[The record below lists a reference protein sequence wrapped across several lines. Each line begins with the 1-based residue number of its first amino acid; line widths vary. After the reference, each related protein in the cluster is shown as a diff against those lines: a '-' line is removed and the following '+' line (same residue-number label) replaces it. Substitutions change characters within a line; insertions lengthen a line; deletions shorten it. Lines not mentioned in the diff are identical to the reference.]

1 MSCIHCGNKKEGDIP
16 SPNCLCDQFVHP
28 LPLHIGAG
36 LNHLPRQIASFP
48 EFRRAMLYLLQTEQ
62 VQFIDTNNNLVNS
75 KPLANWRARGKDDL
89 GLMLLEMWAYVCDV
103 LSFYD
108 EAIANESYIR
118 TSQLRPDI
126 RRLVALLGYRPRPA
140 VGSSVQLAALADR
153 RLPLKLPV
161 GTAFRSGAFNGNP
174 PQVFELDQEVIIH
187 PLTNK
192 WKILPPHPGIIQQNF
207 PSQLTIAPTYDI
219 KEGAVVLLVDA
230 ANQNQNTGGKV
241 QQLEKYTG
249 NDKKQYTR
257 IGFTTATKL
266 SAGTQL
272 NTLKIFIPTQTARL
286 WTLNSSSDSV
296 TTNML
301 FLGNKSSLVNATLK
315 NYYVV
320 GSYNTLVLENQ
331 IPQLKANEYILVTY
345 DNEVRWFKIKQVK
358 DVSRQP
364 MASSDMT
371 INGHKYQ
378 LPGMSISVT
387 EITLDANLNDAGRK
401 QSGLNWDNNI
411 REGITVHFAMQTA
424 ARVIDE
430 PKSGVS
436 SSDPLYFDGFV
447 EKPVD
452 EITATNFL
460 LQDVNTRGA
469 AVEGAV
475 NFTEKKLT
483 LSQGVS
489 WAPELQSPVTV
500 YGNVITA
507 RRGEKV
513 VNEKMGSGNASLV
526 NQTFKLKK
534 KPLTYYLSPTAENDN
549 GVKNTLI
556 IHVNGVQWTEV
567 NSFYGRKENEQIYI
581 VRQND
586 EGDTMITFGDGIRGQ
601 RLPSGVDN
609 VIAEYHFGAEAA
621 CPPAGAVNQISKPVK
636 GLQSVKNMLAAF
648 GGADAEPASDIKK
661 NAPRSALILGR
672 VVSLKDMEA
681 VAASFPGIK
690 AVQADWRWN
699 KQKQTASAHIFYIG
713 DDGLQAALSQ
723 RLRNLSDP
731 SVSITVEKAKPVPL
745 HLSLTVRIDNRY
757 LEADVI
763 QQLRLALTNTGTGML
778 AAQNIG
784 IGQPLFQ
791 SRLFEAILSVKGTVA
806 VDGILLNR
814 KNFGKYAVTPG
825 AGRYFNL
832 GDNDLTINGTIN

>member
-1 MSCIHCGNKKEGDIP
+1 MSCIHCGNKQEGEIP

-62 VQFIDTNNNLVNS
+62 VQLIDTNNNLVNL
-75 KPLANWRARGKDDL
+75 KPLANWRARGNDDL

-118 TSQLRPDI
+118 TSQLRPGI
-126 RRLVALLGYRPRPA
+126 RRLVALLGYRPAPA
-140 VGSSVQLAALADR
+140 VGSSVQLAALADG
-153 RLPLKLPV
+153 RLPLKLPA

-174 PQVFELDQEVIIH
+174 PQVFELDQEATIH

-192 WKILPPHPGIIQQNF
+192 WKLLPPHPGTIQQQF
-207 PSQLTIAPTYDI
+207 PAQLTIAPTYDI
-219 KEGAVVLLVDA
+219 KEEAVVLLVNA
-230 ANQNQNTGGKV
+230 ADQNQNTGSKV
-241 QQLEKYTG
+241 QTLEKYTG
-249 NDKKQYTR
+249 IDKKQYTR
-257 IGFTTATKL
+257 IGFTTVTKL
-266 SAGTQL
+266 SAGTPL
-272 NTLKIFIPTQTARL
+272 DSLKIFIPTQTARL
-286 WTLNSSSDSV
+286 WTLNNPSDSV
-296 TTNML
+296 T
-301 FLGNKSSLVNATLK
+301 A
-315 NYYVV
+315 
-320 GSYNTLVLENQ
+320 NTLVLENQ
-331 IPQLKANEYILVTY
+331 FTRLKANEYILVTCN
-345 DNEVRWFKIKQVK
+345 DEVRWFTIKQVK

-371 INGHKYQ
+371 INGNTYQ

-387 EITLDANLNDAGRK
+387 EITLDVNLNDAGRK
-401 QSGLNWDNNI
+401 QPGPDWDNSD

-436 SSDPLYFDGFV
+436 SGDPLYFDGFV
-447 EKPVD
+447 EQPVD

-483 LSQGVS
+483 LGQDVT
-489 WAPELQSPVTV
+489 WTPELQSPVTV

-513 VNEKMGSGNASLV
+513 VNEKMGSGNASQV

-534 KPLTYYLSPTAENDN
+534 KPLTYYLSPTADNDN
-549 GVKNTLI
+549 GVENTLI

-567 NSFYGRKENEQIYI
+567 NSFYGRNENEQIYI

-586 EGDTMITFGDGIRGQ
+586 DGDTLVTFGDGIRGQ

-609 VIAEYHFGAEAA
+609 IIAEYHFGAEAA

-661 NAPRSALILGR
+661 NAPGSALILGR

-681 VAASFPGIK
+681 VAASFPGVK
-690 AVQADWRWN
+690 AVQTDWRWN

-713 DDGLQAALSQ
+713 DDGLQASLSQ

-731 SVSITVEKAKPVPL
+731 SVSITVEQATPVPL
-745 HLSLTVRIDNRY
+745 SLSLTVRIDNRY

-763 QQLRLALTNTGTGML
+763 QELRTALTNTDTGML
-778 AAQNIG
+778 AEEHIG

-791 SRLFEAILSVKGTVA
+791 SRLFEAILRVEGALA
-806 VDGILLNR
+806 VDGILFNR
-814 KNFGKYAVTPG
+814 KNFGQYAKTPG
-825 AGRYFNL
+825 AGRYFDL

>member
-1 MSCIHCGNKKEGDIP
+1 MSCIHCGNKKEGDLP
-16 SPNCLCDQFVHP
+16 SLNCLCDQFVHP

-36 LNHLPRQIASFP
+36 LNHLPRQMASFP

-62 VQFIDTNNNLVNS
+62 VQLIDTNNNLVNA

-126 RRLVALLGYRPRPA
+126 RKLVALLGYRPRPA
-140 VGSSVQLAALADR
+140 VGSSVQLAALADG

-174 PQVFELDQEVIIH
+174 PQVFELDQEVTIH

-192 WKILPPHPGIIQQNF
+192 WKILPPHPGIIQQHF

-219 KEGAVVLLVDA
+219 KEKAVVLLVNT

-241 QQLEKYTG
+241 QHLEKYTG

-266 SAGTQL
+266 SAGTRL
-272 NTLKIFIPTQTARL
+272 DTLRIFIPTQTAKL
-286 WTLNSSSDSV
+286 WTLQNPTNTV
-296 TTNML
+296 TT
-301 FLGNKSSLVNATLK
+301 
-315 NYYVV
+315 
-320 GSYNTLVLENQ
+320 NTLVLENQ
-331 IPQLKANEYILVTY
+331 FPQLKANEYILVTY
-345 DNEVRWFKIKQVK
+345 NNEVRWFTIKQVK

-387 EITLDANLNDAGRK
+387 EITLDVNLNDAGRK
-401 QSGLNWDNNI
+401 QPGPNWDNSI
-411 REGITVHFAMQTA
+411 RDGITVHFAMQNA
-424 ARVIDE
+424 SRVIDE

-436 SSDPLYFDGFV
+436 FSDPLYFDGFV

-534 KPLTYYLSPTAENDN
+534 KPLTYYLSPTADNDN

-556 IHVNGVQWTEV
+556 IHVNGVTWTEV

-586 EGDTMITFGDGIRGQ
+586 EGDTLVTFGDGIRGQ

-609 VIAEYHFGAEAA
+609 IIAEYHFGAEAA
-621 CPPAGAVNQISKPVK
+621 CPPAGAVNQLSKPVK

-681 VAASFPGIK
+681 VAASFPGVK

-713 DDGLQAALSQ
+713 DDELQAALSQ

-731 SVSITVEKAKPVPL
+731 SVSITVEQATPVSL
-745 HLSLTVRIDNRY
+745 YLSLTVRIDNRY

-763 QQLRLALTNTGTGML
+763 HQLRLALTNTDTGML

-791 SRLFEAILSVKGTVA
+791 SRLFEAILSVGGTVA

>member
-1 MSCIHCGNKKEGDIP
+1 MSCIHCGNKKEGEIP

-140 VGSSVQLAALADR
+140 VGSSVQLAAIADG

-174 PQVFELDQEVIIH
+174 PQVFELEQEVTIH

-192 WKILPPHPGIIQQNF
+192 WKLLPPHPGIIQQNF
-207 PSQLTIAPTYDI
+207 PAQLTIAPTYDI
-219 KEGAVVLLVDA
+219 KEDAVVLLVNA

-241 QQLEKYTG
+241 QTLEKYTG
-249 NDKKQYTR
+249 IDKKQYTR

-266 SAGTQL
+266 SAGTPL
-272 NTLKIFIPTQTARL
+272 NTLKIFIPTQTAKL
-286 WTLNSSSDSV
+286 WTLNDTSV
-296 TTNML
+296 GT
-301 FLGNKSSLVNATLK
+301 
-315 NYYVV
+315 
-320 GSYNTLVLENQ
+320 NTLVLENQ

-345 DNEVRWFKIKQVK
+345 NNEVRWFKINQVK

-378 LPGMSISVT
+378 LPGMSISVS
-387 EITLDANLNDAGRK
+387 EITLDVSLNNAGRK
-401 QSGLNWDNNI
+401 QSSSNWDNNI

-430 PKSGVS
+430 PKSSVS

-534 KPLTYYLSPTAENDN
+534 KPLTYYLSPTADNDN

-556 IHVNGVQWTEV
+556 IRVNGVQWIEV
-567 NSFYGRKENEQIYI
+567 NSFYGRTENEQIYI

-586 EGDTMITFGDGIRGQ
+586 ESDTMVTFGDGIRGQ

-681 VAASFPGIK
+681 VAASFPGVK

-763 QQLRLALTNTGTGML
+763 QQLRLALTNTDTGML

-791 SRLFEAILSVKGTVA
+791 SRLFEAILSVEGTVA

-814 KNFGKYAVTPG
+814 KNFGKYAATPG
-825 AGRYFNL
+825 AGSYFNL